1 MESRGIDAMKVLRIT
16 ILSIFASIL
25 AVASPASPALAAY
38 YEEISL
44 DPDEGEVGD
53 YIYVNGNDFDESGHD
68 SEDYVYV
75 RIYLTHEEA
84 EPGDDIDSDVEDYE
98 IVESSVFVD
107 DDGEFEEASFKIPSA
122 LTDGEDDVEVG
133 GGTYY
138 VCVTYSGDDRIVAVA
153 ELTIIGG
160 EIEIAPDEGSVN
172 SEAEIT
178 GTNFSEDEELT
189 VEFDNEEINI
199 DSGDEQ
205 VDEDGEFELTII
217 IPESTAREHTITVSG
232 DEGSKAEATFTVLP
246 EAFVS
251 PLEAPPGD
259 LVTISG
265 TGFGGEEDV
274 DIAFCNVNFESA
286 AETDSDGS
294 FSVDLEVPDVSKGI
308 YFVDVEDESG
318 NESVT
323 INFTVEE
330 NIALSIS
337 PITSASAPGY
347 VGMDITI
354 SGMDFKASSQ
364 ITITYAST
372 PQTVATTASDI
383 YGNFIASFPIPES
396 TGGSHTITASDG
408 TNSLQVPFYMES
420 EAPNIPSLSLPLAGS
435 KAESLTYFDWD
446 NVSDDSLPV
455 TYTLQV
461 ATSEDFTSASMV
473 LEKAGPTSSEYTVN
487 ELEEFEPRSEE
498 EPYYWRVKAVDGA
511 YNESAWS
518 GERAFYVGSP
528 AWTVNIFGFTLSVWA
543 IIWWCVGCLV
553 AGLAG
558 YSLGRRRDRSETD

>member
-25 AVASPASPALAAY
+25 AVASPALAAY

-84 EPGDDIDSDVEDYE
+84 EPGDDIDSDVDNYE
-98 IVESSVFVD
+98 VVKSSVFID
-107 DDGEFEEASFKIPSA
+107 DDGEFEEARFTIPA
-122 LTDGEDDVEVG
+122 VLADGEDDVEVG

-138 VCVTYSGDDRIVAVA
+138 VCITYTGDDRIVAVA

-160 EIEIAPDEGSVN
+160 EIEIAPDEGTVN

-189 VEFDNEEINI
+189 VEFDDEEIDI

-217 IPESTAREHTITVSG
+217 IPESIAGEHTITLTG
-232 DEGSKAEATFTVLP
+232 DEGSEAEATFTVLP
-246 EAFVS
+246 EAFLS
-251 PLEAPPGD
+251 PPEAPPGD

-265 TGFGGEEDV
+265 TGFGGKKDV
-274 DIAFCNVNFESA
+274 DIAFCNVDFESA

-294 FSVDLEVPDVSKGI
+294 FSVDLEVPEVSKGI

-318 NESVT
+318 NKSVT

-330 NIALSIS
+330 NLALSIS

-354 SGMDFKASSQ
+354 SGTAFKASSQ

-372 PQTVATTASDI
+372 PQTVATTTSNI
-383 YGNFIASFPIPES
+383 YGNFTASFPIPES
-396 TGGSHTITASDG
+396 TAGSHTITASDG

-420 EAPNIPSLSLPLAGS
+420 EAPDIPSLSLPLAGS
-435 KAESLTYFDWD
+435 KAESLTYFDW
-446 NVSDDSLPV
+446 NSVSDDSLPV
-455 TYTLQV
+455 TYTLQI
-461 ATSEDFTSASMV
+461 ATSENFTSASMV
-473 LEKAGPTSSEYTVN
+473 LEKAGRTSSEYTVN
-487 ELEEFEPRSEE
+487 EGEELEPRSKE

-511 YNESAWS
+511 SNESAWS

-553 AGLAG
+553 AGIAG
-558 YSLGRRRDRSETD
+558 YSLGRRRNRSKTD